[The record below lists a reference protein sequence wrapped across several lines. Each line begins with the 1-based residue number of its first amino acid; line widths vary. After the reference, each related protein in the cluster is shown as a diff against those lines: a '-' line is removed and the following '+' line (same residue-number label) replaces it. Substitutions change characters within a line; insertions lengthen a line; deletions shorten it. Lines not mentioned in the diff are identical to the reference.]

1 MASTASLA
9 REACRDGQRCVES
22 RQRLH
27 AHVDP
32 WLNTLEA
39 RVKEPQP
46 TWEALP
52 PAVFLLRQAWPQG
65 VPEGVGEQAPR
76 ARVEPRAMACPQGG
90 PLLSAR
96 GPAVRPGETLVG
108 ASRRP
113 AFDCERCQLGTA
125 PLDAALELIERRK
138 QAARPAAGRRQ
149 MDTRGALRARVRA
162 GRGVARAAPAWA
174 SRPRGDSSGGRGGGV
189 LEVAPTREAIAAP
202 RAAVAAGQPWRPILV
217 LAMDGA
223 EVPPRL
229 EPAKGRRRGRQQ
241 ARAKRAPGAA
251 RQQVTTAGLIPEAQ
265 GRLWGMADGAPWL
278 WHPVRAP
285 FPAAIESLDDAHGG
299 AHLSKVAARPDR
311 PPLNGHPHGVRR
323 LWRGAGG
330 VKCLEASGGCRHL
343 TPPRPRPQ
351 RRWPR

>member
-52 PAVFLLRQAWPQG
+52 PAVFLLRQVWPQG
-65 VPEGVGEQAPR
+65 VPEGLGEQAPR

-96 GPAVRPGETLVG
+96 GPAARPGETLVG

-113 AFDCERCQLGTA
+113 AFDCERCQRGTA

-138 QAARPAAGRRQ
+138 QPDRQPAV
-149 MDTRGALRARVRA
+149 VRWTHE
-162 GRGVARAAPAWA
+162 GPY
-174 SRPRGDSSGGRGGGV
+174 
-189 LEVAPTREAIAAP
+189 
-202 RAAVAAGQPWRPILV
+202 
-217 LAMDGA
+217 
-223 EVPPRL
+223 
-229 EPAKGRRRGRQQ
+229 EPACELGEELPGLPRRG
-241 ARAKRAPGAA
+241 P
-251 RQQVTTAGLIPEAQ
+251 
-265 GRLWGMADGAPWL
+265 
-278 WHPVRAP
+278 
-285 FPAAIESLDDAHGG
+285 PAT
-299 AHLSKVAARPDR
+299 R
-311 PPLNGHPHGVRR
+311 
-323 LWRGAGG
+323 
-330 VKCLEASGGCRHL
+330 
-343 TPPRPRPQ
+343 
-351 RRWPR
+351 